1 MRKKAL
7 MTVNDIKKI
16 IHQIPELPAMP
27 NVVAIALDVMK
38 DPKASVKKLCD
49 VISSDPAITT
59 ELLKVVNSAYYGLP
73 QQITTINQATALL
86 GFNKVRNLILS
97 CAVKPMLMSHGG
109 KSLWEHSVRT
119 AIGAEIIGKS
129 LGRSDADECF
139 VFGLLHDVGKI
150 VFEIYNKSATL
161 EVDRLVAFGADRS
174 AAEKMMFGFDHS
186 EAGEELITK
195 WRLPQVI
202 RSCVKYH
209 HKPQLSEFPGAVGII
224 YAADRIVQEPIQY
237 PILETEIINAI
248 DFDLPDP
255 LVLREQ
261 ILEKSDQ
268 LIRALSKS

>member
-1 MRKKAL
+1 
-7 MTVNDIKKI
+7 MTMNDIRKI
-16 IHQIPELPAMP
+16 IQQMPELPAMP
-27 NVVAIALDVMK
+27 NIVAIALDVMK
-38 DPKASVKKLCD
+38 DPTASVTKLCE
-49 VISSDPAITT
+49 VISSDQAITT
-59 ELLKVVNSAYYGLP
+59 EILKVVNSAYYGLP

-109 KSLWEHSVRT
+109 KALWEHSIKA

-150 VFEIYNKSATL
+150 VFEVYNKSAL
-161 EVDRLVAFGADRS
+161 QEVDRLVAFGADRS

-186 EAGEELITK
+186 EAGDELITK
-195 WRLPQVI
+195 WRLPKVI
-202 RSCVKYH
+202 RSCVRYH
-209 HKPQLSEFPGAVGII
+209 HTPQLSEFPSSVGII
-224 YAADRIVQEPIQY
+224 YAADRIVQEPIKY
-237 PILETEIINAI
+237 PIIETEIANAI

-261 ILEKSDQ
+261 ILEKSEQ
-268 LIRALSKS
+268 MIKALSRG